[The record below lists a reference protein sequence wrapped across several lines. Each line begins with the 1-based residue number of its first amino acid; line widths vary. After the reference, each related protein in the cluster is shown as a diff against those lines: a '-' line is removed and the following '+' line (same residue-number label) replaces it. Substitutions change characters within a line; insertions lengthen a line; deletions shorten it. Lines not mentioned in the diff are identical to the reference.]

1 MVVKNALK
9 MQYPKLD
16 SNKVYWPQSDESM
29 MTGIQTA
36 PNAQHSSPKPNLLVG
51 IPREISKGNS
61 LLPVF
66 KHESF
71 PMPTFDSLST
81 SSMPISH
88 NHFNI
93 PTNNAQQIPANL
105 YRNNFETNKNLKQD
119 WDRMNDYY
127 GNNDYN
133 NEYSDQIEERSD
145 SESNKKVK
153 SKRSSTAD
161 SFKNRVGNVPPERRN
176 KNSTKV
182 STNKQQSIDR
192 KAIKEK
198 MMKLL
203 HAFSDKNKQ
212 KNSSSTIDPI
222 MKSSSNRMTSY
233 TKKSESELQQ
243 PIKFMDLNQ
252 YKRMLTHS
260 IDKKDD
266 DDDDDDEDSFT
277 TESDDSYEQK
287 MHTTVQIISKPTQL
301 HNLNLG
307 SYLKSWFKFPRFFRR
322 DSSDSSDR
330 RSDENNSLELVNSSS
345 NETTTAISINS
356 TDVSANN
363 NQV

>member
-1 MVVKNALK
+1 MIVKNALK
-9 MQYPKLD
+9 VQYPKLD
-16 SNKVYWPQSDESM
+16 SNNVYWPQSDESM

-36 PNAQHSSPKPNLLVG
+36 PNAEKSSPKPSLLVG
-51 IPREISKGNS
+51 IPRETSKGNS

-71 PMPTFDSLST
+71 SMPNFDSHSP
-81 SSMPISH
+81 SSMPINH
-88 NHFNI
+88 NHFNFQ
-93 PTNNAQQIPANL
+93 TNNAQQIPENL
-105 YRNNFETNKNLKQD
+105 YQNNFGTNKNLQQD
-119 WDRMNDYY
+119 WDKINDYY

-133 NEYSDQIEERSD
+133 NEYNDQIEERSD
-145 SESNKKVK
+145 LESNKKVK
-153 SKRSSTAD
+153 TKRSSTAD
-161 SFKNRVGNVPPERRN
+161 GFQNRVGNVPPERR
-176 KNSTKV
+176 KRNSTKV
-182 STNKQQSIDR
+182 STNKQPIDR
-192 KAIKEK
+192 KPIKEK

-203 HAFSDKNKQ
+203 LSFSDKNKQ

-233 TKKSESELQQ
+233 TKKSESEPQQ

-252 YKRMLTHS
+252 YKRMLTSS

-266 DDDDDDEDSFT
+266 DDDDDDDEDSVT

-301 HNLNLG
+301 HNLNFG

-322 DSSDSSDR
+322 DSSDR
-330 RSDENNSLELVNSSS
+330 RSDENNSLQLVNSSS
-345 NETTTAISINS
+345 NETSTANSINS
-356 TDVSANN
+356 TDVSAHN

>member
-16 SNKVYWPQSDESM
+16 SNKIYWPQSDESM

-36 PNAQHSSPKPNLLVG
+36 PNAQKSSPKPSLLVG
-51 IPREISKGNS
+51 IPREAPKGNS

-66 KHESF
+66 KHDSF
-71 PMPTFDSLST
+71 SMPNFDSLPT
-81 SSMPISH
+81 SSIPI
-88 NHFNI
+88 NQNQFNF
-93 PTNNAQQIPANL
+93 PTNNAQQIPSNL
-105 YRNNFETNKNLKQD
+105 YQNNFETNKNSQQD

-133 NEYSDQIEERSD
+133 NEYNDQIEERSD
-145 SESNKKVK
+145 SEPNEKVK
-153 SKRSSTAD
+153 SKRSSNAD

-176 KNSTKV
+176 RNSTKV

-203 HAFSDKNKQ
+203 FAFSDKNKQ
-212 KNSSSTIDPI
+212 KNSSLTIDPI
-222 MKSSSNRMTSY
+222 MKSSSNRVTSY
-233 TKKSESELQQ
+233 AKKSEPKTTQQ

-252 YKRMLTHS
+252 YKRMLTSS

-266 DDDDDDEDSFT
+266 DDDDDEDSVT

-322 DSSDSSDR
+322 DSSDK
-330 RSDENNSLELVNSSS
+330 RSDENSIQLVNSSS
-345 NETTTAISINS
+345 NETSIANSINS
-356 TDVSANN
+356 TDVSAHN